1 MFMRRNIQSIVTILL
16 LWTVTNDLSARQLRI
31 VVEDVI
37 GSSKFAGEVVIIGYD
52 GKGQMSFKSTEY
64 RDTISV
70 AKIGRQLD
78 NGYDFPYKPTDNYWT
93 ENYPHIG
100 DTVFIVVNEHD
111 LIRIFGKRVQ
121 NDYRLWSPLMTG
133 SIAIFDYSAPLKSID
148 SSMVLGNNGKT
159 ESCWDGCLIPI
170 NLTRSIVAEYIQK
183 FKNKLNS
190 IQLQAF
196 VGQTVQT
203 VFYNDTLRLFHNL
216 IWIDEPPGKLRGM
229 LLTYATEQAIEIIPD
244 NHKNEPIQFD
254 INRNFNLDEFKKLTI
269 KEIRWTD

>member
-1 MFMRRNIQSIVTILL
+1 MRRHIQTIATILL
-16 LWTVTNDLSARQLRI
+16 LWTVTNNLSARPLRI

-78 NGYDFPYKPTDNYWT
+78 NGFDFTYNPTDNYWT

-111 LIRIFGKRVQ
+111 LISIFGKRVQ

-170 NLTRSIVAEYIQK
+170 NLTRGIVAEYIQK

-203 VFYNDTLRLFHNL
+203 VFYNDTLRLFHHL

-254 INRNFNLDEFKKLTI
+254 INGNFNLDEFKKLTI